1 MATTSKKATA
11 AARPAAPKKTASKKS
26 TLPATNGSSQ
36 HSYDIHSG
44 LQEYFGFK
52 QFKGRQEEAI
62 NSLLN
67 GNDTFV
73 IMPTGGGK
81 SLCYQLPALL
91 MEGCAIIVSPLIALM
106 KNQVD
111 LVRGYSEKDDVA
123 HFLNSTLNKTQI
135 REVKEDLTGGKT
147 KLLYVAPET
156 LTKQE
161 NLEFFS
167 VLAVSFFA
175 VDEAHCISE
184 WGHDFRPEYRRLR
197 EMMNQIKPEAA
208 VVALTATA
216 TPKVQSDIVK
226 NLGLRN
232 PNIYI
237 SSFNR

>member
-1 MATTSKKATA
+1 MPTKKAPAKTA
-11 AARPAAPKKTASKKS
+11 VKSIAKKTAGERTAPKQAKIN
-26 TLPATNGSSQ
+26 T
-36 HSYDIHSG
+36 DIYSG
-44 LQEYFGFK
+44 LQQYFGFDA
-52 QFKGRQEEAI
+52 FKGRQEEAI
-62 NSLLN
+62 NSLLS
-67 GNDTFV
+67 GKDTFV

-81 SLCYQLPALL
+81 SLCYQLPALI
-91 MEGCAIIVSPLIALM
+91 MDGCAIIVSPLIALM

-123 HFLNSTLNKTQI
+123 HFLNSSLNKTQI
-135 REVKEDLTGGKT
+135 KEVKEDLVSGKT

-167 VLAVSFFA
+167 DLNVSFFA

-197 EMMNQIKPEAA
+197 DMMEGINPHAPVI
-208 VVALTATA
+208 ALTATA

-226 NLGLRN
+226 NLALR
-232 PNIYI
+232 
-237 SSFNR
+237 S